1 MLSLDE
7 LKWNKAAVGLGIL
20 FFACIFAA
28 AGCGKQESK
37 LSYLDSIA
45 EPIYVESTG
54 NEENT
59 GDADKAGNTGDA
71 ENAGDTEKAGNT
83 GDALY
88 MHGEQNTERA
98 ENAQNAKNGDDA
110 SFTDS
115 GSDDVRRNE
124 TQQDDLMIESD
135 RHFALIDASGETLE
149 TRVYAP
155 YGYRRVEVEEDGFAQ
170 FLRSYPMKPDGAK
183 VHLYDG
189 SEKAN
194 QNDHVAVFALPLEDY
209 DLQQCADSVMRM
221 YGEYYFA
228 TGQYDKIKFHFTNGF
243 LAEYTKWRDGNRIT
257 VNGNNVTWV
266 KSKSKDASYECLVR
280 YFRTVF
286 CYAGTLS
293 MDGEA
298 TPTTLDR
305 IKAGD
310 VFLNGGSPGHVVM
323 VVDVCENGQ
332 GEKAFLLAQGYMPAQ
347 EFHLL
352 KNPAHEDDPW
362 YYAAEVTYPFYTP
375 EYVFQEGSLKSLSY

>member
-1 MLSLDE
+1 MNRN
-7 LKWNKAAVGLGIL
+7 WNRGVFALGAIFLLMIL
-20 FFACIFAA
+20 GS
-28 AGCGKQESK
+28 AGCGKKESAI
-37 LSYLDSIA
+37 SYIDSIA
-45 EPIYVESTG
+45 EPIYTENAEDEENARISNHTGDPQERADSGNTLNQG
-54 NEENT
+54 NEGDEQTDLGGDGDIHLNESEN
-59 GDADKAGNTGDA
+59 
-71 ENAGDTEKAGNT
+71 
-83 GDALY
+83 
-88 MHGEQNTERA
+88 
-98 ENAQNAKNGDDA
+98 
-110 SFTDS
+110 
-115 GSDDVRRNE
+115 
-124 TQQDDLMIESD
+124 DDLQVDGGSQNGSSEQYGIQ
-135 RHFALIDASGETLE
+135 IDPMGETLE
-149 TRVYAP
+149 TRIGVP
-155 YGYRRVEVEEDGFAQ
+155 YGYQRVEAQEDSFAH
-170 FLRSYPMKPDGAK
+170 FLRGYPLKPAGSK

-228 TGQYDKIKFHFTNGF
+228 TEQYDKIKFHFTNGF

-266 KSKSKDASYECLVR
+266 KSKSKDTSYECLVR

-293 MDGEA
+293 MESESV
-298 TPTTLDR
+298 TTSLQN

-323 VVDVCENGQ
+323 VVDVCENEAGK
-332 GEKAFLLAQGYMPAQ
+332 KAFLLAQGYMPAQ

-352 KNPAHEDDPW
+352 KNPAHSDDPW
-362 YYAAEVTYPFYTP
+362 YYEEEVTYPFYTP
-375 EYVFQEGSLKSLSY
+375 EYVFQEGSLKSLNY